1 MNSLIIDT
9 STKYLYI
16 ALVKDDVVL
25 SEKIFEGSK
34 NHAGNSVY
42 QIDLLLKEFDLKTS
56 DLDNVYCGY
65 GPGSYTGVRISV
77 TIAKMLASFLDINLY
92 KVSSLF
98 LAGSGYDNKNVAV
111 MFDARRGNSFCGCYG
126 ENYIED
132 KLRSNEEFLNLVNSY
147 DDLIVVNESNFKVN
161 PLKVIENATKVE
173 DVEAFVPSYLRIT
186 EAEYNLRHQ
195 NDQKS

>member
-42 QIDLLLKEFDLKTS
+42 QIDLLLKEFNLKTS

-77 TIAKMLASFLDINLY
+77 TIAKMLASFLDVNLY

-132 KLRSNEEFLNLVNSY
+132 KLRSNEDFLNQVNSY
-147 DDLIVVNESNFKVN
+147 DDLIIVNESNFKVN
-161 PLKVIENATKVE
+161 PLKVIENAVKVE

>member
-42 QIDLLLKEFDLKTS
+42 QIDLLLKEFNLKTS

-77 TIAKMLASFLDINLY
+77 TIAKMLASFLDVNLY

-147 DDLIVVNESNFKVN
+147 DDLFVVNESNFKVN
-161 PLKVIENATKVE
+161 PLKVIKNATKVG

>member
-42 QIDLLLKEFDLKTS
+42 QIDLLLKEFNLKTS

-77 TIAKMLASFLDINLY
+77 TIAKMLASFLDVNLY

-126 ENYIED
+126 ENFIED

-195 NDQKS
+195 NDKKS

>member
-42 QIDLLLKEFDLKTS
+42 QIDLLLKEHNLKIS
-56 DLDNVYCGY
+56 DLNHVYCGY

-77 TIAKMLASFLDINLY
+77 TIAKMLASFLDVNLY

>member
-16 ALVKDDVVL
+16 ALVKDGVVL

-42 QIDLLLKEFDLKTS
+42 QIDLLLKEFNLKTS

-77 TIAKMLASFLDINLY
+77 TIAKMLASFLDVNLY

-132 KLRSNEEFLNLVNSY
+132 KLRSNEEFLSKVNSY

>member
-16 ALVKDDVVL
+16 GLVQDDKIL
-25 SEKIFEGSK
+25 AERIFEGSK

-42 QIDLLLKEFDLKTS
+42 QIDLLLKEHNLKTI

-77 TIAKMLASFLDINLY
+77 TIAKMLASFSNINLY
-92 KVSSLF
+92 GISSLY

-111 MFDARRGNSFCGCYG
+111 MFDARRGNSFCACFG
-126 ENYIED
+126 ELEIQD
-132 KLRSNEEFLNLVNSY
+132 KLRSNEEFLSMLNELNDLV
-147 DDLIVVNESNFKVN
+147 IVKEENFKVN
-161 PLKVIENATKVE
+161 PLKVIQHAFKVN
-173 DVEAFVPSYLRIT
+173 DVEAFVPNYLRIT
-186 EAEYNLRHQ
+186 EAEYNLRNQ
-195 NDQKS
+195 Q

>member
-42 QIDLLLKEFDLKTS
+42 QIDLLLKEFNLKTS
-56 DLDNVYCGY
+56 DLDDVYCGY

-77 TIAKMLASFLDINLY
+77 TIAKMLASFLDVNLY

-132 KLRSNEEFLNLVNSY
+132 KLRSNEEFLSKVNSY

>member
-42 QIDLLLKEFDLKTS
+42 QIDLLLKEFNLKTS

-77 TIAKMLASFLDINLY
+77 TIAKMLASFLDVNLY

-111 MFDARRGNSFCGCYG
+111 MFDARRGNSFCGCFG

-161 PLKVIENATKVE
+161 PLKVIENATKVM

>member
-42 QIDLLLKEFDLKTS
+42 QIDLLLKEFNLKTS

-77 TIAKMLASFLDINLY
+77 TIAKMLASFLDVNLY

-132 KLRSNEEFLNLVNSY
+132 KLRSNEEFLNEVNSY
-147 DDLIVVNESNFKVN
+147 YDLIVVNESNIKVN
-161 PLKVIENATKVE
+161 PLKVIEKATKVG

>member
-42 QIDLLLKEFDLKTS
+42 QIDLLLKEFNLKTS

-77 TIAKMLASFLDINLY
+77 TIAKMLASFLDVNLY

-132 KLRSNEEFLNLVNSY
+132 KLRSNEEFLNEVNSY

-161 PLKVIENATKVE
+161 PLKVIENATKVM

>member
-1 MNSLIIDT
+1 MYSLVIDT

-16 ALVKDDVVL
+16 ALVKDNEIL
-25 SEKIFEGSK
+25 EEKIFEGSK

-42 QIDLLLKEFDLKTS
+42 QIDLLLKEHNLKTS

-77 TIAKMLASFLDINLY
+77 TIAKMLASFSNIKLFSI
-92 KVSSLF
+92 SSLF

-111 MFDARRGNSFCGCYG
+111 MFDARRGNSFCACYG
-126 ENYIED
+126 ENLIVD
-132 KLRSNEEFLNLVNSY
+132 KLRSNEEFLNTVNLFE
-147 DDLIVVNESNFKVN
+147 DIIVVNESNFKVN
-161 PLKVIENATKVE
+161 PLKVINNATYVS
-173 DVEAFVPSYLRIT
+173 DVEAFVPNYLRIT

-195 NDQKS
+195 ND

>member
-42 QIDLLLKEFDLKTS
+42 QIDLLLKEFNLKTS

-77 TIAKMLASFLDINLY
+77 TIAKMLASFLDVNLY

-132 KLRSNEEFLNLVNSY
+132 KLRSNEDFLNQVNSY
-147 DDLIVVNESNFKVN
+147 DDLIIVNESNFKVN
-161 PLKVIENATKVE
+161 PLKVIENATKVD

>member
-42 QIDLLLKEFDLKTS
+42 QIDLLLKEFNLKTS

-77 TIAKMLASFLDINLY
+77 TIAKMLASFLDVNLY

-161 PLKVIENATKVE
+161 PLKVIENATRVE

>member
-16 ALVKDDVVL
+16 ALVQDDKIL
-25 SEKIFEGSK
+25 AERIFEGSK

-42 QIDLLLKEFDLKTS
+42 QIDLLLKEHNLKTS

-77 TIAKMLASFLDINLY
+77 TIAKMLASFSNINLY
-92 KVSSLF
+92 GISSLY

-111 MFDARRGNSFCGCYG
+111 MFDARRGNSFCACFG
-126 ENYIED
+126 ELEIQD
-132 KLRSNEEFLNLVNSY
+132 KLRSNEEFLNMLNELNDLV
-147 DDLIVVNESNFKVN
+147 IVKEENFKVN
-161 PLKVIENATKVE
+161 PLKVIQHAFKVN
-173 DVEAFVPSYLRIT
+173 DVEAFVPNYLRIT
-186 EAEYNLRHQ
+186 EAEYNLRNQ
-195 NDQKS
+195 Q

>member
-42 QIDLLLKEFDLKTS
+42 QIDLLLKEFNLKTS

-77 TIAKMLASFLDINLY
+77 TIAKMLASFLDVNLY

-126 ENYIED
+126 ENFIED

>member
-42 QIDLLLKEFDLKTS
+42 QIDLLLKEFNLKTS

-77 TIAKMLASFLDINLY
+77 TIAKMLASFLDVNLY

-126 ENYIED
+126 ENFIED
-132 KLRSNEEFLNLVNSY
+132 KLRGNEEFLSKVNSY

-161 PLKVIENATKVE
+161 PLKVIENATKVD